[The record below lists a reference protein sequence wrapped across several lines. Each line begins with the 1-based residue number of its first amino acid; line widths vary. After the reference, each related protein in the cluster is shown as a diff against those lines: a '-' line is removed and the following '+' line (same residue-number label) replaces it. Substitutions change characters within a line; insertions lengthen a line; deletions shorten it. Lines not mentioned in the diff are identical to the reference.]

1 MRIFLIILGIT
12 SFVLGVVGI
21 LLPLLPTTP
30 FVLLSAF
37 CFAQS
42 SDRLHNWLIQH
53 PYFGA
58 TIHDWRQNGNI
69 SKKNKFYAIVMII
82 LTILF
87 SVFIQLSY
95 AILVIQIGVLSLV
108 SLFILTR
115 PHDS

>member
-12 SFVLGVVGI
+12 SLILGVIGI

-30 FVLLSAF
+30 FILLSAF

-53 PYFGA
+53 SYFGP
-58 TIHDWRQNGNI
+58 TIHDWKQNGSI
-69 SKKNKFYAIVMII
+69 SNKNKFYALVMII
-82 LTILF
+82 LTILLG
-87 SVFIQLSY
+87 VFIQLSP
-95 AILVIQIGVLSLV
+95 AILVIQIGVLSIV

-115 PHDS
+115 PHGS